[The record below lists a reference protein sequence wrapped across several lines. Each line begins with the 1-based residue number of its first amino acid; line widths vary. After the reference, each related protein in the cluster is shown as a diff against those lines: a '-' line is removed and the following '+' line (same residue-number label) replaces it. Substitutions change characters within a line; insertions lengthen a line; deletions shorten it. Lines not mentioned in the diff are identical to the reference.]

1 MKLNPQLAIKSE
13 RTEADWKRFFF
24 RFEYMPSKSKMV
36 SWSYMK
42 SQPLKGFGGSI
53 RAIASFCRSV
63 VIFTIQVDQN

>member
-24 RFEYMPSKSKMV
+24 RFE
-36 SWSYMK
+36 
-42 SQPLKGFGGSI
+42 SQPLKGFCGSI